1 MYWSAYSLWCF
12 LMSLLEAFTIAS
24 SGKSEIGPTIE
35 FCSLKTISPETSL
48 MSFLGSPVR
57 SNINSELL
65 TFLETLG
72 HIFTNHHI
80 IYGKNNLPLNLFEDK
95 LLQSVKKKSELK
107 YRKLDLLSWVNITC
121 IILNFIETR
130 KSEHFNL
137 QSSLDKIM
145 AKHHRYFFR
154 TSEKESIVNR

>member
-1 MYWSAYSLWCF
+1 MMYWSAYSLWCF
-12 LMSLLEAFTIAS
+12 LMSLFEAFTIAS

-65 TFLETLG
+65 TFLETSG

-80 IYGKNNLPLNLFEDK
+80 INGKKQSSFK
-95 LLQSVKKKSELK
+95 LVRRKIIQSVKKKSEIK
-107 YRKLDLLSWVNITC
+107 YRKLDLPCAFLSQHYMHY
-121 IILNFIETR
+121 FE
-130 KSEHFNL
+130 F
-137 QSSLDKIM
+137 
-145 AKHHRYFFR
+145 HRN
-154 TSEKESIVNR
+154 KEEWTF